1 MSDVNSHCVEA
12 WGKRG
17 SSGLLETPEFG
28 PLSAHFGE
36 PGRIQQ
42 EIGRKAKTRVVLGMR
57 WGRTQELFGWERA
70 IS

>member
-1 MSDVNSHCVEA
+1 MSVVNGHCVEA
-12 WGKRG
+12 WGKRD

-36 PGRIQQ
+36 PSRIQQ
-42 EIGRKAKTRVVLGMR
+42 EIGRKANARGILGNW
-57 WGRTQELFGWERA
+57 WGRARGMVGGDEG